1 MLTLF
6 KSVIDLFPRH
16 EKNNNMKKKNK
27 STKKDKYIKYFVF
40 TDGEFCQE
48 ASSISEA
55 ERSAEVY
62 DDDGIDEVIVYKT
75 TAVSKF
81 TRGLNK
87 VKI

>member
-1 MLTLF
+1 
-6 KSVIDLFPRH
+6 
-16 EKNNNMKKKNK
+16 MKKKNK

-40 TDGEFCQE
+40 VDGEFCQE

-55 ERSAEVY
+55 ERSAEGY
-62 DDDGIDEVIVYKT
+62 DDYDGIDEVIVYKT